1 MKQCEVSVQSI
12 MCIQMEAFPKLVKIL
27 SKTWQIGATCAY
39 IKSIK
44 RLEYEYKT
52 EMPLLSVN

>member
-1 MKQCEVSVQSI
+1 
-12 MCIQMEAFPKLVKIL
+12 MEAFPKLVKIL